1 MIYFITENYIKL
13 KTPITRNVDVNEVT
27 PFVKSCSDRRVQPIL
42 GSHFYN
48 DLLTKYNAQTLSADE
63 TTLVELIQPCLAW
76 YSSAEAVL
84 SLTYQLKNKGIQKQ
98 NGDFSES
105 VAKDEILLMYDHYQ
119 SDAAFYEQRLRVYLK
134 ENKDLYV
141 EYTSTDNN
149 DSDMKPDKRTETGTG
164 YTNNIIII

>member
-1 MIYFITENYIKL
+1 MLYFITENYIKL

-27 PFVKSCSDRRVQPIL
+27 PFIQSVANRRIQPIL

-48 DLLTKYNAQTLSADE
+48 DLLTKYNAQTLTAAE
-63 TTLVELIQPCLAW
+63 TTLVELLQPCIAW
-76 YSSAEAVL
+76 YGAAEAVL

-119 SDAAFYEQRLRVYLK
+119 SDAAFYEQRIRILLK
-134 ENKDLYV
+134 ENGDDYA
-141 EYTSTDNN
+141 EYISTDNT
-149 DSDMKPDKRTETGTG
+149 DSDMKPDNRKQTNTG
-164 YTNNIIII
+164 YTNNIIVK